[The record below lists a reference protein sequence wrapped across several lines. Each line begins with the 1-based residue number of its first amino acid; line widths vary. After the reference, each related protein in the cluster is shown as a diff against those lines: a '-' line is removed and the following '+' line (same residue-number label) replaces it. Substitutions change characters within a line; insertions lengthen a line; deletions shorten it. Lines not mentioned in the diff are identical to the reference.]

1 MRNNTPVTNDE
12 YILTEKDS
20 IVSNTD
26 LQGNITY
33 INDDFLRISQFSE
46 AELMGQPQNIVRHPD
61 MPAEA
66 FADFWTDIRNG
77 KPWTGLVKNRCKNG
91 DFYWVKA
98 NVTPILENGQHI
110 GYMSVRTA
118 PLRSEIETISAV
130 YNLFKQGKQGA
141 LKIVHGQVVSPVWL
155 DKFNFLYNISI
166 KQRIFAM
173 FMIMALVLL
182 AGGGL
187 GIFVNSQT
195 NNTFNELYNRHMAAQ
210 NELISLQNKWH
221 ESSSLLEDAL
231 AVKNIQE
238 QQLISARLIENVN
251 AIKALQTQ
259 YSQHIFTPAQLAEN
273 KTFLKSSEK
282 LLDSVFSPAEQVI
295 YDDDTKQLQALL
307 KTAGR
312 QLPALQSQIDKVM
325 VQNMEA
331 TKSFYQQ
338 SHTNF
343 INISLFMLSS
353 TLIVIIITF
362 VVSVRLSKS
371 ITEPLN
377 RAIGYFRELSQGNYA
392 FDVEAGNDDEVGHV
406 LEALKMMQI
415 KLGFEVE
422 DMKRLAN
429 ESTRIKIGL
438 DNVSTNVMVADN
450 NRNIIYM
457 NNSIVPMLSNAQND
471 IRTELPNF
479 DVEKLMGS
487 NIDQFHKHPE
497 HQEKLLAAFT
507 SEHKA
512 EIEVGGR
519 TFLLVANPVI
529 NVQGERL
536 GSVIEWT
543 DRTAEVVIEKEV
555 ASIVNGAVQ
564 GDFTR
569 RMSLE
574 GKDKFFTQLCEA
586 INRLMETSEKGL
598 NEVVRML
605 SALAKGDL
613 TDRITNEYQGTF
625 GQLKDDSNLTADKLK
640 EIVLQIKEATD
651 TINIASREIAMGNSD
666 LSQRTEEQASSLEE
680 TAASMEE
687 LTTTV
692 KQNAENAK
700 QANEL
705 ANGASNIALKGGD
718 VVGKVVNTMSDINDS
733 SREIVDIISVIDG
746 IAFQTN
752 ILALNAAVEAA
763 RAGEQ
768 GRGFA
773 VVASEVRS
781 LAQRSAAAAKEI
793 KILIGDSVDKVEVGA
808 KLVDEAGNTMDEI
821 VTAVKQVTDIMAE
834 IATASMEQ
842 SSGIGQV
849 SQAIIQMDEVTQQN
863 AALVEEAAA
872 AAESL
877 EEQADNLS
885 VSVSVFDTGDAAE
898 HTLQRPPAA
907 GRKEHHRFNQIPK
920 TPNDDEWTEF

>member
-1 MRNNTPVTNDE
+1 MRNNIPVTNNE

-33 INDDFLRISQFSE
+33 INDDFLRISQFTE

-66 FADFWTDIRNG
+66 FADFWADIKNG

-98 NVTPILENGQHI
+98 NVTPILENGQHV

-118 PLRSEIETISAV
+118 ASRSDIETTSAV
-130 YNLFKQGKQGA
+130 YSLFKQGKQGG
-141 LKIVHGQVVSPVWL
+141 LKIIHGQPVSPSWQ
-155 DKFNFLYNISI
+155 DKLNFLHNISI
-166 KQRIFAM
+166 KKRISAM
-173 FMIMALVLL
+173 FMLMAFVLL
-182 AGGGL
+182 GGGII
-187 GIFVNSQT
+187 GVSVNNQT
-195 NNTFNELYNRHMAAQ
+195 NNTLNELYNNHMTAQ
-210 NELISLQNKWH
+210 NELISLQHKWH
-221 ESSSLLEDAL
+221 ESSDLLQAAL
-231 AVKNIQE
+231 SPKNTQDLQSVSE
-238 QQLISARLIENVN
+238 QLSENLN
-251 AIKALQTQ
+251 IIKALQAK
-259 YSQHIFTPAQLAEN
+259 YAMHSFTPAQLSEN
-273 KTFLKSSEK
+273 KTLEKLSKK
-282 LLDSVFSPAEQVI
+282 LLDGVYSPAELLI
-295 YDDDTKQLQALL
+295 YDGDTKPLQALL
-307 KTAGR
+307 KVSAR
-312 QLPALQSQIDKVM
+312 QMPALQEQIEKAI
-325 VQNMEA
+325 VQNMNTAE
-331 TKSFYQQ
+331 SLYQQ
-338 SHTNF
+338 STSSF
-343 INISLFMLSS
+343 INMSLFMLVS
-353 TLIVIIITF
+353 TVTVIVIAF
-362 VVSVRLSKS
+362 VVSVKLSKS
-371 ITEPLN
+371 ITEPLD
-377 RAIGYFRELSQGNYA
+377 RAIGYFRELSQGNYGI
-392 FDVEAGNDDEVGHV
+392 DVEAGNDDEVGRV

-438 DNVSTNVMVADN
+438 DNVSTNVMIADN

-457 NNSIVPMLSNAQND
+457 NNSIVPMLSNAQDD
-471 IRTELPNF
+471 IRKELPNF

-487 NIDQFHKHPE
+487 NIDLFHKHPE
-497 HQEKLLAAFT
+497 HQKKLLASFT
-507 SEHKA
+507 SEYRA

-529 NVQGERL
+529 NVHGDRL

-586 INRLMETSEKGL
+586 VNRLMETSEKGL

-625 GQLKDDSNLTADKLK
+625 GQLKDDSNLTANKLK
-640 EIVLQIKEATD
+640 EIVLQIKEAAD
-651 TINIASREIAMGNSD
+651 TINVASKEIAMGNSD

-700 QANEL
+700 QANKL
-705 ANGASNIALKGGD
+705 ANGASDIALKGGD

-793 KILIGDSVDKVEVGA
+793 KTLIGDSVDKVEAGA

-849 SQAIIQMDEVTQQN
+849 SQAIMQMDEVTQQN

-877 EEQADNLS
+877 EEQADTLS

-898 HTLQRPPAA
+898 HVLQTPLAA
-907 GRKEHHRFNQIPK
+907 DRKAHHRFHQIPK